1 LCCHLFE
8 HVALVFLILPLC
20 CLPPS
25 STLSHWIVQSTG
37 AFVLPIELI
46 DPHTCFFM
54 FLDWICVFFTLESC
68 SYILPR
74 ISNFLL
80 CVWSL
85 DSCVALNY
93 VCSFFNVFYLFI

>member
-54 FLDWICVFFTLESC
+54 FLDWICVLLTLQSC
-68 SYILPR
+68 PYILPR
-74 ISNFLL
+74 FSHFKQVISSMGASAILL
-80 CVWSL
+80 HIFQIWCFS
-85 DSCVALNY
+85 
-93 VCSFFNVFYLFI
+93 